1 MDQTCETKKC
11 DNGQPCC
18 PLAKELQENWSE
30 VPDNLKDMLRSLAQ
44 QKIAVLEKLRAWAK
58 TANRSEMV
66 KNIEAKME
74 RAQKKLNMYSS

>member
-11 DNGQPCC
+11 DGEQPCC
-18 PLAKELQENWSE
+18 PLAKALQDNWSE

-58 TANRSEMV
+58 ASNRSDIV
-66 KNIEAKME
+66 KHIEAKME
-74 RAQKKLNMYSS
+74 RAQKKLNMYNS